1 MKALVVGGGSIG
13 RRHLRNLK
21 TLGIESLG
29 LVETD
34 VSRREAVAGELSLA
48 GFSRLQDGLEWAPN
62 FVIVATPTHLHAEQ
76 TLDIVRAGFPIFVEK
91 PLSHSEAGL
100 SEIARLVESK
110 KIASLVGCNMR
121 FHPGPVKVKQLLE
134 EGRLGKVLFA
144 RVHTGS
150 YLPDWRPNIDYRG
163 NYSALVETGGGCILD
178 CIHEIDLARWYLG
191 EVDSVFCCAGHLSSL
206 EIETEDVAILLCRHA
221 GGAISEIHLDYVQRT
236 YERGCQIVGELGS
249 IVWDFNAGAVRWYD
263 AASKQWTTFPQP
275 ETWEMNQMYV
285 DEMKHFLDCLAER
298 RPTTLPIPEAAALM
312 QVVFAA
318 KDSSAQGKM
327 ISVGAAAV
335 RGVAVK

>member
-1 MKALVVGGGSIG
+1 MRALVVGGGSIG

-21 TLGIESLG
+21 TLGVESLA

-34 VSRREAVAGELSLA
+34 LSRRQAVADELSLV
-48 GFSRLQDGLEWAPN
+48 GFSRLQDGLDWSPN
-62 FVIVATPTHLHAEQ
+62 VVIVATPTNLHTEQ
-76 TLDIVRAGFPIFVEK
+76 TLEVVRAGFPIFVEK
-91 PLSHSEAGL
+91 PLSHTQAGL
-100 SEIARLVESK
+100 PEIAQLVESQ

-134 EGRLGKVLFA
+134 EGRLGRVLFA

-150 YLPDWRPNIDYRG
+150 YLPDWRPNTDYRR
-163 NYSALVETGGGCILD
+163 NYSARVETGGGCILD

-191 EVDSVFCCAGHLSSL
+191 EVDSVFCSSAHLSSL
-206 EIETEDVAILLCRHA
+206 EIATEDVAVLLCRHA
-221 GGAISEIHLDYVQRT
+221 RGAISEIHLDYVQRT

-249 IVWDFNAGAVRWYD
+249 IFWDFNAGAVRWYD

-275 ETWEMNQMYV
+275 ENWEVNQMYV
-285 DEMKHFLDCLAER
+285 DEMKHFLDCLAEQ

-312 QVVFAA
+312 QIVFAA

-327 ISVGAAAV
+327 ISVGGVAV

>member
-1 MKALVVGGGSIG
+1 MRALVVGGGSIG

-21 TLGIESLG
+21 TLGAESLG

-34 VSRREAVAGELSLA
+34 VSRCEAVADELSVVS
-48 GFSRLQDGLEWAPN
+48 FSRLRDGLEWAPN
-62 FVIVATPTHLHAEQ
+62 LVVAATPTHLHAEQ
-76 TLDIVRAGFPIFVEK
+76 TLEIVRAGFPVFVEK
-91 PLSHSEAGL
+91 PLSHAEAGL
-100 SEIARLVESK
+100 SEICELVESK
-110 KIASLVGCNMR
+110 KIVSLVGCNMR

-134 EGRLGKVLFA
+134 EGRLGKILFA

-150 YLPDWRPNIDYRG
+150 YLPDWRPHTDYRR
-163 NYSALVETGGGCILD
+163 NYSARVETGGGCILD

-191 EVDSVFCCAGHLSSL
+191 EVDSVFCAATHLSSL

-249 IVWDFNAGAVRWYD
+249 VFWDFNAGAVRWYD
-263 AASKQWTTFPQP
+263 AASREWTTFPQL
-275 ETWEMNQMYV
+275 ETWEVNQMYV
-285 DEMKHFLDCLAER
+285 DEMKHFLECLAEQ

-327 ISVGAAAV
+327 ISVGAAAIT
-335 RGVAVK
+335 GVAVK